1 MNTLGTER
9 AVNYHVSHCVCWI
22 ISLQED
28 GVCSSVE
35 VHHFPLPTQCC
46 PVTVVYPYIP
56 QEGRG
61 RGGEGKGGEGRGVER
76 EQQLRPLRLKL
87 HQTFCLPNDRPFL
100 RTINRHCFE
109 HTQGRIW

>member
-1 MNTLGTER
+1 MNTLGRER
-9 AVNYHVSHCVCWI
+9 AVNYCCEST
-22 ISLQED
+22 SLQDD
-28 GVCSSVE
+28 GVCSFVE

-56 QEGRG
+56 QKEKE
-61 RGGEGKGGEGRGVER
+61 GEGEVVR

-87 HQTFCLPNDRPFL
+87 HQTFCLPTDRPFL

-109 HTQGRIW
+109 HTKGRI

>member
-76 EQQLRPLRLKL
+76 EQQLRG
-87 HQTFCLPNDRPFL
+87 DRSL
-100 RTINRHCFE
+100 DM
-109 HTQGRIW
+109 